1 MDFSEF
7 SDINIDQLLSGPAP
21 LQNEVI
27 SSYKQISTP
36 RINGNAKGKRSQL
49 AERIAQSDDLIRQ
62 LKQLQTQNK
71 QLTDL
76 QQTAKE
82 VTELYQK
89 EKQLRLELEER
100 TNKLAAQCGELEKQ
114 LDVQV
119 ATSENLQDELQK
131 KGLPVEAKDVL
142 GILMQF
148 HQRLGD
154 DSGLGRRE
162 NNIMKKLKDYCKTA
176 EISVP
181 PPRSPTSRCKRKTP
195 QNGVNQS
202 TQTDQEPVKE
212 KPLVCSVG
220 VQVGKLVETRSQGS
234 QYKRTTTTRG
244 TTTACFI
251 EKRDVGT
258 CFPEPVLSPK
268 VRQILDEM
276 LSWRTD
282 KVISP
287 LSPLSPI
294 SEVQEICT
302 AVSVATCTT
311 LCNIQR
317 EIDYMPEVPSQIK
330 VSASRPPSRGMMDGI
345 KEEARYSLG
354 NKELAKE
361 LLNFLPQNQSC
372 LANLSPQAFDELWQV
387 FGQMVLGLLQ
397 RRSIQQSVSNADF
410 ASWLH
415 ELYEST
421 ESYPAEVCTN
431 TTNKKGKSARNLA
444 VSGVIQTNLL
454 LDFSAGTDCG
464 DIGTNPIVLSPNIS
478 YGGNVTPIRIPPKP
492 KERKSK
498 QKKRKATSSVKSSSK
513 RKRLE
518 VDGLDDQNNEKNKPV
533 DKENQNEQEPE
544 TAVQFL
550 SNLNT
555 FNMANCDNLNMEL
568 DEEELYLLQLTTS
581 SKSQGPDSFP
591 KGTDQVPLEVTTST
605 TLQNESNS
613 LKDDEDTQPGED
625 VRPEMDKPLPI
636 DSLPEPDEPN
646 ETKESEN
653 CEEASVS
660 PAKKVEEDV
669 ESVGSSLE
677 KEEIRV
683 AKRLETLTSL
693 FGSDS
698 DSDGLT
704 KRSGAPL
711 SHPDS
716 KPCEESSSEAEIL
729 SLLTVRPSNA
739 LNSDFESMSSEDQ
752 PRCKE
757 AGESQADGENRKTPP
772 EPLEESLCLSDTSSD
787 SPELV
792 DLSLSLSDSASDSS
806 KGLVVSSCSGDSK
819 SDFDATLVAPTCLAD
834 SMPDSHES
842 LEESLFL
849 SDSSTDSEAENVTKN
864 SDEAMGERGAVD
876 MDDIQ
881 LDKYLSS
888 EPPSSALRTTNAVK
902 NSGDNIQVPEVEASL
917 PPVLK
922 STTKNVYGSSD
933 DSDNPRLVI
942 DESAESMSDWEK
954 TPSPLS
960 ESPKLKKN
968 IKAVASLVEVRMT
981 RLRAKQLEQK
991 QNEDGRTSLVD
1002 QIRERLKKSLPSDL
1016 EGRPLAT
1023 DVCPTASEEVVAE
1036 NTKPERLSRRKED
1049 KSCPEPSRVILPPP
1063 ASPPPEPIE
1072 EHGDPIDIPLEQDM
1086 CQQIKGPPL
1095 LINHV
1100 IYASKDQTQRKL
1112 PEEAEKRKL
1121 NETLDR
1127 YLKDTMYLNSTLRD
1141 LEGNIKKVS
1150 NNEVEIVD
1158 AMITAI
1164 CKIGFEAN
1172 PMIRLMNAL
1181 QYFNFTERFMMR
1193 VELRLFRFVKDR
1205 PQAAMAMSYVRLYL
1219 KMASMMGQVENPA
1232 RLLLAKILYHYDK
1245 DMPALVLE
1253 VLTQFPTVI
1262 PHREQREYDH
1272 SDPMITVIKHL
1283 LMTKKYDMTDP
1294 ESAERL
1300 LLSKLRFEYHFKT
1313 FEPTGNQV
1321 LENLVEKLKAGRL
1334 EQLGYAFALFCR
1346 RSPYLKIMESVLG
1359 EHLMP
1364 LAASYCDL
1372 AARTQD
1378 FDDRLQAL
1386 VQCMSMALKPLP
1398 IETNITACVG
1408 LFKRL
1413 LVAVPRPAVQEAVV
1427 QAILRLQRFGFV
1439 HVMDVLQNY
1448 RPEYCLEPL
1457 TRAMLRSFAE
1467 RRRKYVYSQTH
1478 RKFQRD

>member
-1 MDFSEF
+1 VAAMDFPEF
-7 SDINIDQLLSGPAP
+7 SDINIDQLLSEPAP
-21 LQNEVI
+21 LGNGVI
-27 SSYKQISTP
+27 SSYKQIPTP
-36 RINGNAKGKRSQL
+36 KINGNAKGKRSLL

-62 LKQLQTQNK
+62 LKQLQTKNK

-100 TNKLAAQCGELEKQ
+100 SNKLAAKCGELEKQ

-119 ATSENLQDELQK
+119 ATCENLQDELQE

-148 HQRLGD
+148 YQRLGD
-154 DSGLGRRE
+154 DCGLGRRE

-176 EISVP
+176 EIPVP
-181 PPRSPTSRCKRKTP
+181 PPRSPTARHKRKSP

-220 VQVGKLVETRSQGS
+220 VQVGKVVETRSQGS

-294 SEVQEICT
+294 SEVQEICS

-330 VSASRPPSRGMMDGI
+330 VSASRPPSRAMMDGI

-397 RRSIQQSVSNADF
+397 RRSIQQSASNADF
-410 ASWLH
+410 VSWLH

-421 ESYPAEVCTN
+421 ESYPTEVCTN
-431 TTNKKGKSARNLA
+431 TTNKKGKIAKKLA
-444 VSGVIQTNLL
+444 VSGIIQTNLL
-454 LDFSAGTDCG
+454 LDFSSGTDCV
-464 DIGTNPIVLSPNIS
+464 DIGTDPIVLSPNIS

-498 QKKRKATSSVKSSSK
+498 QKKRKATSSVKSSPK
-513 RKRLE
+513 RKCLE
-518 VDGLDDQNNEKNKPV
+518 ADVLEDQNNEKNKPV
-533 DKENQNEQEPE
+533 DKEDHNEQVPE
-544 TAVQFL
+544 TAIQFL

-568 DEEELYLLQLTTS
+568 DEEEMYLLQLTTN
-581 SKSQGPDSFP
+581 SKSQGPKQIS
-591 KGTDQVPLEVTTST
+591 
-605 TLQNESNS
+605 
-613 LKDDEDTQPGED
+613 
-625 VRPEMDKPLPI
+625 R
-636 DSLPEPDEPN
+636 
-646 ETKESEN
+646 
-653 CEEASVS
+653 
-660 PAKKVEEDV
+660 
-669 ESVGSSLE
+669 
-677 KEEIRV
+677 
-683 AKRLETLTSL
+683 
-693 FGSDS
+693 
-698 DSDGLT
+698 DG
-704 KRSGAPL
+704 
-711 SHPDS
+711 
-716 KPCEESSSEAEIL
+716 
-729 SLLTVRPSNA
+729 
-739 LNSDFESMSSEDQ
+739 
-752 PRCKE
+752 E
-757 AGESQADGENRKTPP
+757 AGDQDQADDDPRKTAP
-772 EPLEESLCLSDTSSD
+772 ERLEESLCLSDSTSN

-792 DLSLSLSDSASDSS
+792 DLSLSLSDSFSDSPNH
-806 KGLVVSSCSGDSK
+806 LVVSSCSGDSK
-819 SDFDATLVAPTCLAD
+819 SDVPESLDVPTCLAD
-834 SMPDSHES
+834 SKLEAPES

-849 SDSSTDSEAENVTKN
+849 SDSSTDSEAENVSN
-864 SDEAMGERGAVD
+864 NNDESMGERGPMD

-888 EPPSSALRTTNAVK
+888 ELPSSAPRTTSVER
-902 NSGDNIQVPEVEASL
+902 NSGDNVKAPEVESSAL
-917 PPVLK
+917 PVLR

-960 ESPKLKKN
+960 DSPKLKRN
-968 IKAVASLVEVRMT
+968 IKAVSSLLEVRMT
-981 RLRAKQLEQK
+981 RSRAKQLEQK
-991 QNEDGRTSLVD
+991 LDADGRTSLVD
-1002 QIRERLKKSLPSDL
+1002 QIRKRLKHSLPSDL
-1016 EGRPLAT
+1016 EGRPLAS
-1023 DVCPTASEEVVAE
+1023 DVLPKVAE
-1036 NTKPERLSRRKED
+1036 EHVAEGQLSNVNTTPEELPRKKD
-1049 KSCPEPSRVILPPP
+1049 KSCPEPSRVIISPP

-1072 EHGDPIDIPLEQDM
+1072 EHDEPIDIPLEQDM
-1086 CQQIKGPPL
+1086 CQRIKGPPL
-1095 LINHV
+1095 LISHV
-1100 IYASKDQTQRKL
+1100 IYVSRNQEQRKL
-1112 PEEAEKRKL
+1112 PEEPDKRKL

-1141 LEGNIKKVS
+1141 LEDNIKKET

-1158 AMITAI
+1158 AMITVI

-1181 QYFNFTERFMMR
+1181 QYFDFTERFMLR

-1205 PQAAMAMSYVRLYL
+1205 PQTAMAMTYVRLYL
-1219 KMASMMGQVENPA
+1219 KMASMMGHVENPA

-1245 DMPALVLE
+1245 DMPVLVLE
-1253 VLTQFPTVI
+1253 LLTQFPTVI

-1272 SDPMITVIKHL
+1272 SDPLITVIKHL

-1294 ESAERL
+1294 ESPERL

-1313 FEPTGNQV
+1313 FEPTANQV

-1346 RSPYLKIMESVLG
+1346 RSPYLKIEDTVLG

-1372 AARTQD
+1372 ATRSED
-1378 FDDRLQAL
+1378 YDDRLQSL
-1386 VQCMSMALKPLP
+1386 VQCMSMALKSLP
-1398 IETNITACVG
+1398 IETDIAVCVG

-1413 LVAVPRPAVQEAVV
+1413 LVAVPRPAVQQAVV
-1427 QAILRLQRFGFV
+1427 QAILRLQRFGFM
-1439 HVMDVLQNY
+1439 HVSDVLQNY
-1448 RPEYCLEPL
+1448 RPEYSLEPL

-1467 RRRKYVYSQTH
+1467 RRRKY
-1478 RKFQRD
+1478 

>member
-1 MDFSEF
+1 MDFPEF
-7 SDINIDQLLSGPAP
+7 SDINIDQLLSEPAP
-21 LQNEVI
+21 LGNGVI
-27 SSYKQISTP
+27 SSYKQIPTP
-36 RINGNAKGKRSQL
+36 RINGNAKGKRSLL

-62 LKQLQTQNK
+62 LKQLQTKNK

-76 QQTAKE
+76 QKTAKE

-100 TNKLAAQCGELEKQ
+100 SNKLAAQCGELEKQ

-119 ATSENLQDELQK
+119 ATCENLQDELQE

-148 HQRLGD
+148 YQRLGD
-154 DSGLGRRE
+154 DCGLGRRE

-176 EISVP
+176 EIPVP
-181 PPRSPTSRCKRKTP
+181 PPRSPTARHKRKSP

-202 TQTDQEPVKE
+202 TQTDQEPAKE

-294 SEVQEICT
+294 SEVQEICS

-330 VSASRPPSRGMMDGI
+330 VSASRPPSRAMMDGI

-397 RRSIQQSVSNADF
+397 RRSIQQSASNADF
-410 ASWLH
+410 VSWLH

-431 TTNKKGKSARNLA
+431 TTNKK
-444 VSGVIQTNLL
+444 
-454 LDFSAGTDCG
+454 DFSAGTDCV
-464 DIGTNPIVLSPNIS
+464 DIGTDPIVLSPNIS

-498 QKKRKATSSVKSSSK
+498 QKKRKATSSVKSSPK
-513 RKRLE
+513 RKCLE
-518 VDGLDDQNNEKNKPV
+518 ADVLEDKNNANNKPV
-533 DKENQNEQEPE
+533 DKEDQNEKVPE
-544 TAVQFL
+544 TAIQFL

-568 DEEELYLLQLTTS
+568 DEEEMYLLQLTTN
-581 SKSQGPDSFP
+581 SKSQGPEQISRDEV
-591 KGTDQVPLEVTTST
+591 QLEVTTST
-605 TLQNESNS
+605 TNLLPAVQNESNS
-613 LKDDEDTQPGED
+613 LRDDEGI
-625 VRPEMDKPLPI
+625 RPSEEVLPKINEPLPFE
-636 DSLPEPDEPN
+636 PEPENEP
-646 ETKESEN
+646 
-653 CEEASVS
+653 EEAKNTEIFEEKASKPTTEGE
-660 PAKKVEEDV
+660 PALEELL
-669 ESVGSSLE
+669 SVGSSLE
-677 KEEIRV
+677 EEKSRV
-683 AKRLETLTSL
+683 AKKLQTLKSL

-698 DSDGLT
+698 DSDGLI
-704 KRSGAPL
+704 KWRDEQL
-711 SHPDS
+711 SQPGS
-716 KPCEESSSEAEIL
+716 KPCEESSTDAEIL

-739 LNSDFESMSSEDQ
+739 LIADFDSISSEEL
-752 PRCKE
+752 PKSEE
-757 AGESQADGENRKTPP
+757 AGEDQADDDPRKTPP
-772 EPLEESLCLSDTSSD
+772 ERLEESLCLSDFTSD

-792 DLSLSLSDSASDSS
+792 DLSLSLSDCSSDSP
-806 KGLVVSSCSGDSK
+806 KHMVVSSCSGDSK
-819 SDFDATLVAPTCLAD
+819 SDVPESLDVPTCPAD
-834 SMPDSHES
+834 SKLEAHES

-849 SDSSTDSEAENVTKN
+849 SDSSTDSEAENVSSN
-864 SDEAMGERGAVD
+864 NDESKGERGTMD

-888 EPPSSALRTTNAVK
+888 ELPSSAPRTTSVEK
-902 NSGDNIQVPEVEASL
+902 NSGHNVKAPEVESSAL
-917 PPVLK
+917 PVLR

-960 ESPKLKKN
+960 DSPKLKRN
-968 IKAVASLVEVRMT
+968 IKSVSSLLEVRMT
-981 RLRAKQLEQK
+981 RSRAKQLEQK
-991 QNEDGRTSLVD
+991 LDADGRTSLVD
-1002 QIRERLKKSLPSDL
+1002 QIRKRLKHSLPSDL
-1016 EGRPLAT
+1016 EGRPLAS
-1023 DVCPTASEEVVAE
+1023 DVLPKVVEAHVAE
-1036 NTKPERLSRRKED
+1036 GQPSNVNTTPEELPRKKD
-1049 KSCPEPSRVILPPP
+1049 KSCPEPSRVIISPP

-1072 EHGDPIDIPLEQDM
+1072 EHDEPIDIPLEQDM
-1086 CQQIKGPPL
+1086 CQRIKGPPL
-1095 LINHV
+1095 LISHV
-1100 IYASKDQTQRKL
+1100 IYVSKNQEQRKL
-1112 PEEAEKRKL
+1112 PEESEKRKL

-1141 LEGNIKKVS
+1141 LEDNIKKVT

-1158 AMITAI
+1158 AMITVI

-1181 QYFNFTERFMMR
+1181 QYFDFTERFMLR

-1205 PQAAMAMSYVRLYL
+1205 PQTAMAMTYVRLYL
-1219 KMASMMGQVENPA
+1219 KMASMMGHVENPA

-1245 DMPALVLE
+1245 DMPVLVLE
-1253 VLTQFPTVI
+1253 LLTQFPTVI

-1272 SDPMITVIKHL
+1272 SDPLITVIKHL
-1283 LMTKKYDMTDP
+1283 LMNKKYDMTDP
-1294 ESAERL
+1294 ESPERL
-1300 LLSKLRFEYHFKT
+1300 LLSKLRFEFHFKT
-1313 FEPTGNQV
+1313 FEPTANQV

-1346 RSPYLKIMESVLG
+1346 RSPYLKIEDTVLG

-1372 AARTQD
+1372 ATRSED
-1378 FDDRLQAL
+1378 YDDRLQSL

-1398 IETNITACVG
+1398 IDTDIAACVG

-1413 LVAVPRPAVQEAVV
+1413 LVAVPRPAVQQAVV
-1427 QAILRLQRFGFV
+1427 QAILRLQRFGFM
-1439 HVMDVLQNY
+1439 HVSDVLQNY
-1448 RPEYCLEPL
+1448 RPEYSLEPL